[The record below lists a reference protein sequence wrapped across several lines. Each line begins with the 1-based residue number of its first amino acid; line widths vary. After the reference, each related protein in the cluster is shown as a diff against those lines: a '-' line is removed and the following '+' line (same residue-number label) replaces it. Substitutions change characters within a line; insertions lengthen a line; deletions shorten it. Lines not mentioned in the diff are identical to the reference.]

1 MNTDLSEQ
9 LQAQVETGGQTYTAC
24 LVAAEKAIILGKF
37 NVTKVLR
44 AIAFAQR
51 AQAQTIARLLDAD
64 LDSQRFLLDL
74 GEQLQT
80 SSANILAIAESDDLD
95 QDVSSMLQHIG
106 VAQQRLAEITDRSVA
121 SLETNHYF
129 IEKGMPLHVL
139 VCSTCGCLVEDMR
152 PETCPICGALGAQ
165 FEWFGPYYS
174 RTSERLGL
182 LAPEQILQIM
192 KATPEQLV
200 MTIADVDDSALTRKP
215 TPEGWSVKEI
225 VGHKIAVEVYFADL
239 IRRLLSADDWAD
251 LNTKILPWK
260 LHEGLGYEDMPAAKL
275 AEHFRSNRTVTLELL
290 TGLSPDQWSR
300 RGIRVGRGLTLLD
313 IGFYIA
319 NHDLG
324 QLARIRHLCH
334 V

>member
-1 MNTDLSEQ
+1 MNTDLSKQ
-9 LQAQVETGGQTYTAC
+9 LQAQVEAGGQTYTAC
-24 LVAAEKAIILGKF
+24 LVAAEKAITLGKF

-51 AQAQTIARLLDAD
+51 AQSQTIARLLDTD

-106 VAQQRLAEITDRSVA
+106 VAQQRLTEITDRSVA

-165 FEWFGPYYS
+165 FEWFGPYYGS
-174 RTSERLGL
+174 TPERLGL
-182 LAPEQILQIM
+182 LAPEQILEIM
-192 KATPEQLV
+192 KTAPEQLDV
-200 MTIADVDDSALTRKP
+200 IIADVDDSVLSTKP
-215 TPEGWSVKEI
+215 TPEEWSVKEI
-225 VGHKIAVEVYFADL
+225 AGHMIAVEAMFADL
-239 IRRLLSADDWAD
+239 IRQLLETDDLAD
-251 LNTKILPWK
+251 LNSRVLPWK
-260 LHEGLGYEDMPAAKL
+260 LHEGLGYEDMSAAEL

>member
-1 MNTDLSEQ
+1 MNTDLSKQ
-9 LQAQVETGGQTYTAC
+9 LQAQVEAGGQTYTAC
-24 LVAAEKAIILGKF
+24 LVAAEKAITLGKF

-51 AQAQTIARLLDAD
+51 AQSQTIARLLDTD

-106 VAQQRLAEITDRSVA
+106 VAQQRLTEITDRSVA

-174 RTSERLGL
+174 RTPERLGL
-182 LAPEQILQIM
+182 LTPEQILQIM
-192 KATPEQLV
+192 KASPEQLA
-200 MTIADVDDSALTRKP
+200 MIIADVDDIVLTTKP

-225 VGHKIAVEVYFADL
+225 AGHKIAVEVYFADL
-239 IRRLLSADDWAD
+239 IRRLLETEDWAD
-251 LNTKILPWK
+251 LNTRGKPWE
-260 LHEGLGYEDMPAAKL
+260 LHEGLGYEDMPAGEL
-275 AEHFRSNRTVTLELL
+275 TEHFRLNRTVTLELL